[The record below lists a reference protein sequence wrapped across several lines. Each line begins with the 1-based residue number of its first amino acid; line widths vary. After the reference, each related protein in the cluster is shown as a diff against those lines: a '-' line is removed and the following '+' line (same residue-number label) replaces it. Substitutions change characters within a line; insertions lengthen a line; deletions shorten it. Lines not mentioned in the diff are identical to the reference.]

1 MYTLYTLALKNK
13 HLKSLLK
20 RLDLILL
27 FVSKQEPDYT
37 AEYYTFEMK
46 LYTCHLKQ
54 SNNAVICA
62 KPVYPDQKSLKFT
75 LTGKGSRRTLT
86 PAVKEDRQKKISI
99 NMIGKKPYYGSYYI
113 TDENIIVVISLKL
126 LKPYYA

>member
-1 MYTLYTLALKNK
+1 M
-13 HLKSLLK
+13 K
-20 RLDLILL
+20 RLDLMLL

-46 LYTCHLKQ
+46 LYTCHLNQ
-54 SNNAVICA
+54 GNNAVICA

-113 TDENIIVVISLKL
+113 TDENIIVVISLTSKTIL
-126 LKPYYA
+126 CLMIYG

>member
-1 MYTLYTLALKNK
+1 M
-13 HLKSLLK
+13 KSLLE

-46 LYTCHLKQ
+46 LYTCHRKQ
-54 SNNAVICA
+54 SNNAIICA

-86 PAVKEDRQKKISI
+86 PAVKEDRQKKIPI

-113 TDENIIVVISLKL
+113 TDENIIVVKL
-126 LKPYYA
+126 PKPYYA